1 MKRGTKSCTMS
12 IQKRFSAP
20 ELERIKAAVREAESK
35 ISVEIVPVFVEK
47 SGFYTI
53 ANYRGALLGAA
64 MIFLGIIITDR
75 YVPSWAIYDRDPLL
89 VFIFV
94 SLGGFIGAL
103 KAHFLN
109 PVKRMLLS
117 QYHLDQST
125 KKRAENAFLE
135 EEVFN
140 TRQRTGIMIFVSFFE
155 REVIVMADK
164 GISKVVDQKVWDSLV
179 RNIIENVRNGKI
191 TEGMEAAIKKCG
203 EILLDKGFVI
213 SGDDVNELGDD
224 LRIE

>member
-1 MKRGTKSCTMS
+1 MS

-35 ISVEIVPVFVEK
+35 ISGEIVPVFVEK